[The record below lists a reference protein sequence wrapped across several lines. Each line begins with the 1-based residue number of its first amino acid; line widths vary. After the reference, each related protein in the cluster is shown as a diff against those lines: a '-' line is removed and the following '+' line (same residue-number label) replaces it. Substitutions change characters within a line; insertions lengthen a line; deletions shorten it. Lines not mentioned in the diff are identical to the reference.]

1 MQPHLPADGSAQT
14 VSLSEPASEAQPRGP
29 ISPRGDA
36 RGGAA
41 VRRDGGLELEQE
53 RALVARASQGEAEAV
68 GLLYDAYVTQ
78 VYRYCLGRVRHSA
91 DAEDLA
97 EEIFLKVIGAIEG
110 FEWRVLG
117 ESERS
122 PFRAWVFRIA
132 HNHVVSFHRRAAARG
147 PLAELSETMHDDRR
161 GPQDLTET
169 KIAIEEA
176 MEFVRQLPDAQRDVI
191 LLRFVSGLSVAETA
205 ATLDKQQTNV
215 KVLQH
220 KGIQRLKRLMGAA
233 EGTSTSAGDRD
244 AAGVEPIPLRR
255 VRGR

>member
-1 MQPHLPADGSAQT
+1 MQPSRPVDGTARP
-14 VSLSEPASEAQPRGP
+14 LSGTKPLGQS
-29 ISPRGDA
+29 SPRGDA
-36 RGGAA
+36 RGETGIDL
-41 VRRDGGLELEQE
+41 VQE
-53 RALVARASQGEAEAV
+53 RALVARASRGETEAV

-78 VYRYCLGRVRHSA
+78 VYRYCLGRVRHPA
-91 DAEDLA
+91 DAEDLT

-147 PLAELSETMHDDRR
+147 PSVELSETLHDDRR

-169 KIAIEEA
+169 KIAIEEV
-176 MEFVRQLPDAQRDVI
+176 MEVVRQLPDAQRDVI

-205 ATLDKQQTNV
+205 AALDKQQTNV

-220 KGIQRLKRLMGAA
+220 KGVQRLKRLLGAA
-233 EGTSTSAGDRD
+233 ED
-244 AAGVEPIPLRR
+244 AALEQQDIEDAPIPLRQFR
-255 VRGR
+255 SAGRGR

>member
-1 MQPHLPADGSAQT
+1 MQPHLPADGTARP
-14 VSLSEPASEAQPRGP
+14 VSLSEPVSEAPPGGP
-29 ISPRGDA
+29 TSPRGDS
-36 RGGAA
+36 RG
-41 VRRDGGLELEQE
+41 DTGLGLEQE
-53 RALVARASQGEAEAV
+53 RALVARASQGEAEAI

-169 KIAIEEA
+169 KIAIEEVMA
-176 MEFVRQLPDAQRDVI
+176 FVRQLPDAQRDVI

-233 EGTSTSAGDRD
+233 EAAAEEANDLEAADSAPIHLQQFRSAG
-244 AAGVEPIPLRR
+244 
-255 VRGR
+255 RGR

>member
-1 MQPHLPADGSAQT
+1 VQPHLPDGTARPGSLPES
-14 VSLSEPASEAQPRGP
+14 VSDATPRGP
-29 ISPRGDA
+29 SSPRGDS
-36 RGGAA
+36 RG
-41 VRRDGGLELEQE
+41 DTGLGLQQE
-53 RALVARASQGEAEAV
+53 RALVARAGQGEAEAT

-78 VYRYCLGRVRHSA
+78 VYRYCLGRVRNAA

-117 ESERS
+117 DSERS

-169 KIAIEEA
+169 KIAIEEV

-233 EGTSTSAGDRD
+233 GATAEEANDLEAADIAPIRLQQFRSAG
-244 AAGVEPIPLRR
+244 
-255 VRGR
+255 RGR

>member
-1 MQPHLPADGSAQT
+1 MQTD
-14 VSLSEPASEAQPRGP
+14 EPRGET
-29 ISPRGDA
+29 
-36 RGGAA
+36 GADLA
-41 VRRDGGLELEQE
+41 HE
-53 RALVARASQGEAEAV
+53 RSLVARAAQGDAEAI
-68 GLLYDAYVTQ
+68 GLLYDTYVAQ
-78 VYRYCLGRVRHSA
+78 VYRYCMGRVRHPA
-91 DAEDLA
+91 DAEDLT

-147 PLAELSETMHDDRR
+147 PSAELSEAMHDDRR
-161 GPQDLTET
+161 GPQDLAET
-169 KIAIEEA
+169 KITIEEV

-205 ATLDKQQTNV
+205 AALDKQQTNV

-220 KGIQRLKRLMGAA
+220 KGVQRLKRLLAA
-233 EGTSTSAGDRD
+233 
-244 AAGVEPIPLRR
+244 AAGPRSNDAEVADAPIPLRR
-255 VRGR
+255 YRRG

>member
-1 MQPHLPADGSAQT
+1 MDL
-14 VSLSEPASEAQPRGP
+14 
-29 ISPRGDA
+29 A
-36 RGGAA
+36 R
-41 VRRDGGLELEQE
+41 E
-53 RALVARASQGEAEAV
+53 RLLVARASQGDVEAI
-68 GLLYDAYVTQ
+68 GLLYDTYVTQ
-78 VYRYCLGRVRHSA
+78 VYRYCMGRVRHAA
-91 DAEDLA
+91 DAEDLT

-147 PLAELSETMHDDRR
+147 PSAELSEAMHDDRR
-161 GPQDLTET
+161 GPQDLAET
-169 KIAIEEA
+169 KIAIEEV

-205 ATLDKQQTNV
+205 TALDKQQTNV

-220 KGIQRLKRLMGAA
+220 KGVQRLKRLLAA
-233 EGTSTSAGDRD
+233 
-244 AAGVEPIPLRR
+244 AAGSSSSDTKLEEAPIPFRR
-255 VRGR
+255 YRRG